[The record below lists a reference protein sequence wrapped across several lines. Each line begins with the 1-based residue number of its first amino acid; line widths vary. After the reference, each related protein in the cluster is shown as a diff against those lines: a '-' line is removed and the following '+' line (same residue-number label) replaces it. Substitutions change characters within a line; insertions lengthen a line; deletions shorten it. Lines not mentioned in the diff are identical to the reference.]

1 MSLMDS
7 KGALSRATKDLLAK
21 WSSVKEVWSDAQ
33 SQEFE
38 RVYLVQ
44 IEQDVRGALAAM
56 DQMNQ
61 ILQKLTNDCG

>member
-1 MSLMDS
+1 MDS